1 MKATISLWITTLMF
15 FCTLGTLA
23 AQAAPAPNTVSRQP
37 VEVTGC
43 LEQGPTA
50 KEYLLKTSDG
60 TTWGITET
68 DMLMNNYV
76 DHTVTISGDRMH
88 PTAAERS
95 AGGAQHFLRAFDLV
109 VESGTCNK

>member
-1 MKATISLWITTLMF
+1 MKATISLWITTLIF
-15 FCTLGTLA
+15 FCTLGTMA
-23 AQAAPAPNTVSRQP
+23 AHATPAPNTASRQP

-43 LEQGPTA
+43 LEPGPAA

-60 TTWGITET
+60 TVWGINET

-88 PTAAERS
+88 PTAAERN
-95 AGGAQHFLRAFDLV
+95 ADGAKHFLRAFDVL
-109 VESGTCNK
+109 VESSTCHQ

>member
-15 FCTLGTLA
+15 FGTLGTLA
-23 AQAAPAPNTVSRQP
+23 AHATSASNTVSRQA

-60 TTWGITET
+60 ATWGINET

-76 DHTVTISGDRMH
+76 DHTVTVSGDRVH
-88 PTAAERS
+88 PTAAERND
-95 AGGAQHFLRAFDLV
+95 AQHFLRAYDVV
-109 VESGTCNK
+109 VESSHCQK